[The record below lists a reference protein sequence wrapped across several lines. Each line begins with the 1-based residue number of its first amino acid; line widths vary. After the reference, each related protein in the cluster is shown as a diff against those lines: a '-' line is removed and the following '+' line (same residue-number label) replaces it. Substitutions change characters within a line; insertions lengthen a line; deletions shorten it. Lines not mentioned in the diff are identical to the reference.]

1 MTLSP
6 KETSLLKDL
15 KGQEKLCWE
24 KYDKYSC
31 DACADELKNLF
42 SEMAQT
48 ERSHYDS
55 INQMLTGTVPQM
67 PTGLQNENN
76 RWCTKVSYADEMSR
90 DIDKFLCT
98 DMLASEKHASSL
110 YDVSVF
116 EFTDPAARKALNHIQ
131 AEEQQHGEKLWGYMS
146 QNSMYPN
153 G

>member
-1 MTLSP
+1 MNLTQ

-31 DACADELKNLF
+31 DACSQELKSMF

-48 ERSHYDS
+48 ERQHYNS
-55 INQMLTGTVPQM
+55 ITAMLQGTIPQM

-76 RWCTKVSYADEMSR
+76 KWAKKVNYEDDMSKN
-90 DIDKFLCT
+90 IDRFLCT

-131 AEEQQHGEKLWGYMS
+131 AEEQQHGEKLWAYM
-146 QNSMYPN
+146 NANGLYPAE
-153 G
+153 

>member
-1 MTLSP
+1 MTLTQ

-31 DACADELKNLF
+31 DACSEELKNMF
-42 SEMAQT
+42 SEMANT

-55 INQMLTGTVPQM
+55 ITQMLQGTVPQM
-67 PTGLQNENN
+67 PTSLQGENN
-76 RWCTKVSYADEMSR
+76 HWCKKVNYQDDMSR
-90 DIDKFLCT
+90 NIDKFLCT

-116 EFTDPAARKALNHIQ
+116 EFNDPQARKALNHIQ
-131 AEEQQHGEKLWGYMS
+131 AEEQQHGEKLWAYMS
-146 QNSMYPN
+146 AN
-153 G
+153 GLYEN